1 MKIKLLKKKETFR
14 KKNLEIDASFYWK
27 IILYTGFL
35 LMILSALFGWYIF
48 SQVNK
53 DPDTLTNITLGQVG
67 TVNKNR
73 IDKDLEYFS
82 QRSINSQDI
91 LNSPSPVVDPSF

>member
-1 MKIKLLKKKETFR
+1 
-14 KKNLEIDASFYWK
+14 
-27 IILYTGFL
+27 
-35 LMILSALFGWYIF
+35 MILSALFGWYIF